1 MVLKAFASDMMSVKF
16 VRPVLDP
23 FQKKQVWIT
32 LLGPLVPGVI
42 GAAGIIVTILF
53 LKKPGFDSFFI
64 FSITYFIQLLYLL
77 PFMGDGKSIMKQLLL
92 GEWEDNDHER
102 TGDETRRDSW

>member
-1 MVLKAFASDMMSVKF
+1 MSVKF

-23 FQKKQVWIT
+23 FKKKQVWIT

-53 LKKPGFDSFFI
+53 LKENPVSTGFFI
-64 FSITYFIQLLYLL
+64 FSISYFIQLLYLL

-92 GEWEDNDHER
+92 GGMGGQR
-102 TGDETRRDSW
+102 S

>member
-1 MVLKAFASDMMSVKF
+1 MKF

-53 LKKPGFDSFFI
+53 LKENPVSTAFFI

-92 GEWEDNDHER
+92 GGMGGQR
-102 TGDETRRDSW
+102 S

>member
-1 MVLKAFASDMMSVKF
+1 MAMRIENLQGGMGLKAFASDMMSVKF

-53 LKKPGFDSFFI
+53 LKENPVSTAFFI

-77 PFMGDGKSIMKQLLL
+77 PFMGMVSPL
-92 GEWEDNDHER
+92 
-102 TGDETRRDSW
+102 

>member
-1 MVLKAFASDMMSVKF
+1 MSVKF

-42 GAAGIIVTILF
+42 GAAGIIVTVLC
-53 LKKPGFDSFFI
+53 LKENPISTGFFI
-64 FSITYFIQLLYLL
+64 FQSRILFNYSIFFRLWGMVNPL
-77 PFMGDGKSIMKQLLL
+77 
-92 GEWEDNDHER
+92 
-102 TGDETRRDSW
+102 

>member
-1 MVLKAFASDMMSVKF
+1 METCK
-16 VRPVLDP
+16 DP

-42 GAAGIIVTILF
+42 GARDH
-53 LKKPGFDSFFI
+53 FDRIMSKRKSISTGFFI

-77 PFMGDGKSIMKQLLL
+77 PFGGMVNLL
-92 GEWEDNDHER
+92 
-102 TGDETRRDSW
+102 